1 MTRRTYRVVWAPAA
15 KRALERLPGKAS
27 FAANE
32 FVYGPLS
39 TKPEQAGK
47 PLRHELEGMHSA
59 HRGDFRILYR
69 IDMKRRVVHIDT
81 IRHRSDVYRRR

>member
-27 FAANE
+27 FAAIE
-32 FVYGPLS
+32 FVYGPL
-39 TKPEQAGK
+39 TTNPAQAGK
-47 PLRHELEGMHSA
+47 PLRHEFEGMHSA

-69 IDMKRRVVHIDT
+69 IDAKRGLVHIDT
-81 IRHRSDVYRRR
+81 IRHRADVYRPH